1 MLPRA
6 RATST
11 AKLRPWFAS
20 LFVALFAASL
30 NAQQKPDST
39 PATSDVSGTYSFLR
53 DGEFVQV
60 TVEDAGKVT
69 GFLSRYGDI
78 ESDKGAFLD
87 QFFKQGKLD
96 GDKLTFTT
104 EVLHGTSF
112 AFAGVVGR
120 GEGKKPGDEAYYVIK
135 GKLTETATNDQGK
148 STARDR
154 DVIFRSF
161 PQASAPHSEPR
172 K

>member
-1 MLPRA
+1 MLRRA
-6 RATST
+6 SAASRATVR
-11 AKLRPWFAS
+11 LCLAS
-20 LFVALFAASL
+20 VVLSVCGSGLL
-30 NAQQKPDST
+30 GQQKPDAAPS
-39 PATSDVSGTYSFLR
+39 AAEVSGTYSFLR
-53 DGEFVQV
+53 EGEFVQV

-87 QFFKQGKLD
+87 QFFKDGKLD

-112 AFAGVVGR
+112 GFAGNVAR
-120 GEGKKPGDEAYYVIK
+120 GEGKKPGDEAYYIIK
-135 GKLTETATNDQGK
+135 GRLTETTTNEQGK
-148 STARDR
+148 STSRDR
-154 DVIFRSF
+154 EVVFRSF
-161 PQASAPHSEPR
+161 PQASAPHGEPR